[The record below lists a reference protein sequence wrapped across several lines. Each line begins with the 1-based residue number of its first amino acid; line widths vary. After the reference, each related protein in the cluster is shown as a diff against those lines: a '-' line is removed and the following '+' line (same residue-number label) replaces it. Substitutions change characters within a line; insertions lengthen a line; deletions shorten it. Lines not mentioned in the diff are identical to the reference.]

1 MNKEDNKK
9 NNQKNN
15 QKNREPETMKKYQI
29 LGIKDFNLDHIFDC
43 GQCFRWEK
51 EADGSYTGIAFGR
64 PVNMSF
70 DAAKEAL
77 TIENAD
83 ERDYVEI
90 WRSYLD
96 LDRDYGQIK
105 KSLAASDPVMQ
116 DAIEYGYGIRLLR
129 QDLWETVVSFII
141 SQNNNIPR
149 IKGCIEKLSAL
160 FGDFAG
166 KYRGRSWY
174 NIPTAETMSKLTE
187 DDLAPV
193 RLGYRAK
200 YLISAARSIMANGLP
215 ENEDQVLALKGV
227 GPKVA
232 SCITLF
238 SMSKYES
245 FPVDVWMA
253 RVMSQLYG
261 LDEKN
266 RTAIEKYAKEH
277 FGELGGFAQQY
288 LFYYIRSKS

>member
-1 MNKEDNKK
+1 MSNDK
-9 NNQKNN
+9 QI
-15 QKNREPETMKKYQI
+15 KKYSVS
-29 LGIKDFNLDHIFDC
+29 GIRDFHLDHIFDC

-51 EADGSYTGIAFGR
+51 EEDGSYTGIAFGR

-70 DAAKEAL
+70 DVETETL

-83 ERDYVEI
+83 EKDFDEI
-90 WRSYLD
+90 WSGYLH
-96 LDRDYGQIK
+96 LDRDYARIK
-105 KSLAASDPVMQ
+105 DSLAESDPIMK

-129 QDLWETVVSFII
+129 QDLWETIVSFII

-149 IKGCIEKLSAL
+149 IKGCIEKLSEL
-160 FGDFAG
+160 FGEFVG
-166 KYRGRSWY
+166 EYRGRRWY
-174 NIPTAETMSKLTE
+174 NIPTAEVMSKLTE
-187 DDLAPV
+187 EDLAPV

-200 YLISAARSIMANGLP
+200 YLISVAQSVTTKGLP
-215 ENEDQVLALKGV
+215 ADADQVLALKGV

-238 SMSKYES
+238 SMEMYDS

-253 RVMSQLYG
+253 RVMNQLYG

-266 RTAIEKYAKEH
+266 RPAIEKYAREH